1 MVDNTNPDTEE
12 EELTVFRPLLLLAL
26 LLLLPLFL
34 ADLLSS
40 LCELRCRLFRSC

>member
-1 MVDNTNPDTEE
+1 MEE
-12 EELTVFRPLLLLAL
+12 EELTVFRPLLLLVL

-40 LCELRCRLFRSC
+40 L